1 MKKTMVILLAMVFM
15 LGIAGTAFAAPG
27 FSDVPA
33 KHWSYDAVTKLAKA
47 GIVDGYGDG
56 TFRGDKTISRYEMA
70 VITAKAVEKY
80 SKADA
85 SLKGII
91 DKLSVEFASE
101 LNTLGARVT
110 KLEQNQPKVKVSS
123 ETRYQLNVSD
133 KPGQPTTSD
142 NFLRQRIYFSGPVN
156 EKITG
161 NLRLQW
167 VDKALED
174 IGNDK
179 GFTVDR
185 IYFNVKDTLGMDW
198 IAGRQTFLMGRGL
211 LNNTSSENL
220 DGIKFLAKVGP
231 ELKLNGYYGREKYFD
246 GSTPTEAREIATAD
260 LSWKASKKLTLGTTY
275 LKDADHPADVWT
287 VNALAKINNV
297 FNNVWTL
304 AAEYGQNTKV
314 DNNPASYFV
323 QLTNGK
329 LDTIFAGTGGR
340 FVDQKD
346 KGSQAWALTYKA
358 VDKDFWYSG
367 SKFKGGTILSND
379 QKAFELIYQN
389 ALLKDTVLTVSF
401 ADIKVKSTGAD
412 SEKKSF
418 ARVEL
423 FF

>member
-1 MKKTMVILLAMVFM
+1 MKKTLGFILALVFV
-15 LGIAGTAFAAPG
+15 LSLAGTAFAAGP
-27 FSDVPA
+27 FADVPA
-33 KHWSYDAVTKLAKA
+33 KHWAYDAVSSLVKA
-47 GIVDGYGDG
+47 GIIDGYGDG
-56 TFRGDKTISRYEMA
+56 TFRGDRTVTRYEMA
-70 VITAKAVEKY
+70 QLVGRAIERED
-80 SKADA
+80 KADA
-85 SLKGII
+85 QQKAVIN
-91 DKLSVEFASE
+91 KLAVEFADE
-101 LNTLGARVT
+101 LRNLGARVT

-142 NFLRQRIYFSGPVN
+142 NFLRQRIYVSGPVN

-198 IAGRQTFLMGRGL
+198 VVGRQNFLMGRGL

-220 DGIKFLAKVGP
+220 DGIKFATNVGP
-231 ELKLNGYYGREKYFD
+231 DLKLSGYYGREKYFD
-246 GSTPTEAREIATAD
+246 GSTPTEAREITTAD
-260 LSWKASKKLTLGTTY
+260 LSWKASNKLTVGTTY

-287 VNALAKINNV
+287 VNGLAKL
-297 FNNVWTL
+297 NNVWTL
-304 AAEYGQNTKV
+304 AGEYGQNTKV

-323 QLTNGK
+323 QLTNGN

-340 FVDQKD
+340 FVNQKD
-346 KGSQAWALTYKA
+346 KGSQAWALTYKV

-367 SKFKGGTILSND
+367 SKFKGGTTLSND

>member
-27 FSDVPA
+27 FNDVPA
-33 KHWSYDAVTKLAKA
+33 KHWAYDAVTKLAKA

-85 SLKGII
+85 SLKAII

-123 ETRYQLNVSD
+123 ETRYQLNVTD
-133 KPGQPTTSD
+133 KVNGNTTSD
-142 NFLRQRIYFSGPVN
+142 NLLRQRIYFSGPVN

-174 IGNDK
+174 KAEN

-185 IYFNVKDTLGMDW
+185 IFFNVKDTLGLDW
-198 IAGRQTFLMGRGL
+198 VLGRQTFLMGRGL
-211 LNNTSSENL
+211 LNNTSTENL
-220 DGIKFLAKVGP
+220 DGIKASAKLGP
-231 ELKLNGYYGREKYFD
+231 DVKLDSYYGRQKSFD
-246 GSTPTEAREIATAD
+246 GSIITDAREMAAAD
-260 LSWKASKKLTLGTTY
+260 LSWKASDKVTVGSTYFSDRTNGSDVLTLNGAAKVN
-275 LKDADHPADVWT
+275 KDWT
-287 VNALAKINNV
+287 VV
-297 FNNVWTL
+297 S
-304 AAEYGQNTKV
+304 EYGQNTKAAN
-314 DNNPASYFV
+314 DPAAWFV

-329 LDTIFAGTGGR
+329 ANTIFSGTVGT
-340 FVDQKD
+340 FANITDQ
-346 KGSQAWALTYKA
+346 GSNAWALIYKS
-358 VDKDFWYSG
+358 VDDNFSP
-367 SKFKGGTILSND
+367 SSNFKGGTLLGND
-379 QKAFELIYQN
+379 RKAFEVVYQN
-389 ALLKDTVLTVSF
+389 VLLKNTVLTVSVSP
-401 ADIKVKSTGAD
+401 DVKIKSTGANTD
-412 SEKKSF
+412 KTGF

>member
-1 MKKTMVILLAMVFM
+1 MRKSVIALTLIFVLSVA
-15 LGIAGTAFAAPG
+15 ATAFAAPG

-33 KHWSYDAVTKLAKA
+33 KHWAYDAVNQLSKA
-47 GIVDGYGDG
+47 GIVDGYGDS
-56 TFRGDKTISRYEMA
+56 TFRGDKMISRYEMA

-85 SLKGII
+85 HIKAII

-101 LNTLGARVT
+101 LNTLGARVA
-110 KLEQNQPKVKVSS
+110 KLEKDQPKVKVSS

-133 KPGQPTTSD
+133 PTSGKTTSD

-185 IYFNVKDTLGMDW
+185 IYFDVKDTLGMDW
-198 IAGRQTFLMGRGL
+198 VMGRQTFLMGRGL

-220 DGIKFLAKVGP
+220 DGIKFLTKVGP
-231 ELKLNGYYGREKYFD
+231 DLKLSGYYGREKYFD

-260 LSWKASKKLTLGTTY
+260 LSWKASNKLTVGATY

-287 VNALAKINNV
+287 VNGLAKLNK
-297 FNNVWTL
+297 VWTL
-304 AAEYGQNTKV
+304 AGEYGQNTKV

-323 QLTNGK
+323 QLSNGN
-329 LDTIFAGTGGR
+329 LNTVFSGTGGR
-340 FVDQKD
+340 FVKNEQ
-346 KGSQAWALTYKA
+346 GSQAWALLYKT

-367 SKFKGGTILSND
+367 SKFKGGTLLTND
-379 QKAFELIYQN
+379 QKAFEVVYQN
-389 ALLKDTVLTVSF
+389 ALLKNTLLTVSF

-418 ARVEL
+418 ARVE
-423 FF
+423 FFF